1 MRQVLV
7 KSNAFRREGAQNE
20 QREGFGGTGL
30 GALAYNERNMHVH
43 HAGEGHLHATPAGRF
58 LGVALAATLCLV
70 AAELFGGYMG
80 HSVALLSDA
89 VHNLSDIPTIVIS
102 WLAARWSER
111 PADAEKTFGYRR
123 AGIVAAFTN
132 GILLVLVALG
142 LFWEAFD
149 RFLHPVAVN
158 EQWMIALSLVA
169 LTVNGGIT
177 AGLVRGRRDLN
188 LRALFVHNLGDAASN
203 LAILAGALVIRSTG
217 AVWLDP
223 GLGALIGALVLWSTV
238 GILRDSGHILLEGL
252 PREMELAEVARA
264 VLSIPGVQEV
274 HDIHIWTLSAD
285 LHALSCHVRIPDM
298 HMEESEKILDK
309 IRERLGLDFGIHHVT
324 IQFERAGLPEA
335 GYYMPGPLRSPKP

>member
-1 MRQVLV
+1 V
-7 KSNAFRREGAQNE
+7 KSNAFRREGAQIE
-20 QREGFGGTGL
+20 HGQGFGGTGP
-30 GALAYNERNMHVH
+30 GALAYNEPNMHVH
-43 HAGEGHLHATPAGRF
+43 HAGESHPHATSAGRF

-70 AAELFGGYMG
+70 AAELFGGYRG
-80 HSVALLSDA
+80 HSVALLGDA
-89 VHNLSDIPTIVIS
+89 VHNLSDIPTIAIS

-142 LFWEAFD
+142 LFWEAFV
-149 RFLHPVAVN
+149 RFLRPVVVH

-169 LTVNGGIT
+169 LAVNGGIT
-177 AGLVRGRRDLN
+177 AGLASGRRDLN

-203 LAILAGALVIRSTG
+203 VAILVGALVIRSTG

-223 GLGALIGALVLWSTV
+223 ALGALIGALVLWSTI
-238 GILRDSGHILLEGL
+238 GILRESGHILLEGL
-252 PREMELAEVARA
+252 PREMQLAEVARA
-264 VLSIPGVQEV
+264 VLNVPGVQEV
-274 HDIHIWTLSAD
+274 HDIHIWTLSVD

-298 HMEESEKILDK
+298 HMEESERILGK
-309 IRERLGLDFGIHHVT
+309 IRQCLSQDFGIHHVT

-335 GYYMPGPLRSPKP
+335 GYYMPGPLHSSKL